1 MMYLIATLLTSVVLL
16 LLLVAPFEDAKQ
28 AARENKAMRSCYL
41 GEPFTNRSNED
52 E

>member
-1 MMYLIATLLTSVVLL
+1 MMDLFATFLISGVLL
-16 LLLVAPFEDAKQ
+16 LLVVGFFIDAKQ

-41 GEPFTNRSNED
+41 GEPFNSRSNEN